1 MQFQLMDL
9 PILKVACTILIALIT
24 SQNTVA
30 SGYEVI
36 QDNGCRKVLIHAPN
50 HNLAEKG
57 YLRSSNVGEEVRA
70 EVCGWW
76 SNTTY
81 YCPGDGICCT
91 PGDAESKCCPSDHP
105 LCLPEGCCP
114 KGYPKICGRYCCE
127 ENSFCCNGENC
138 CCNEEE
144 CCGENQ
150 SYLEE
155 APSCEDGESKTS
167 CDKNVQACCEGY
179 GCVDPCE
186 SQFDALGCQLSALSL
201 SSVDVESRFCTFGR
215 RLFRILRPNENPA
228 IGIVAKDPL
237 AKKTVL
243 SHVNCGSRPKYTS
256 QYISATASLDVA
268 KHYKAV
274 GEKKGLTRLRI
285 AEVQLDNL
293 PKHCRLEIVDL
304 TSEENRDHY
313 LGKAV
318 CKNFAKASCEVLLKC
333 DVPIPCEVIDP
344 TEEKKSLKDFGEL

>member
-1 MQFQLMDL
+1 M
-9 PILKVACTILIALIT
+9 
-24 SQNTVA
+24 
-30 SGYEVI
+30 
-36 QDNGCRKVLIHAPN
+36 
-50 HNLAEKG
+50 
-57 YLRSSNVGEEVRA
+57 
-70 EVCGWW
+70 
-76 SNTTY
+76 
-81 YCPGDGICCT
+81 
-91 PGDAESKCCPSDHP
+91 
-105 LCLPEGCCP
+105 
-114 KGYPKICGRYCCE
+114 
-127 ENSFCCNGENC
+127 
-138 CCNEEE
+138 
-144 CCGENQ
+144 
-150 SYLEE
+150 
-155 APSCEDGESKTS
+155 
-167 CDKNVQACCEGY
+167 
-179 GCVDPCE
+179 
-186 SQFDALGCQLSALSL
+186 
-201 SSVDVESRFCTFGR
+201 
-215 RLFRILRPNENPA
+215 
-228 IGIVAKDPL
+228 AKDPL

-304 TSEENRDHY
+304 TSDENRDHY